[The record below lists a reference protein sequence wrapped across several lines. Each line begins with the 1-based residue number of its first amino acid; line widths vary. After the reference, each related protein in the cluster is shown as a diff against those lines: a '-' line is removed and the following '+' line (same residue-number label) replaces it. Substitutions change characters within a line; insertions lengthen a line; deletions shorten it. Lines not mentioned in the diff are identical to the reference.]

1 MDICIYAAYIFLKI
15 PNTVNLIPLG
25 IASPTGEAVGVMKL
39 L

>member
-1 MDICIYAAYIFLKI
+1 MDVCIYAAYIFLKI

-25 IASPTGEAVGVMKL
+25 IASPTGDAGSIMKL